1 MNVVHRPVFFI
12 GMMGAGKSHWA
23 RQLAAHFSVLFF
35 DTDHMIEKKASKTI
49 ADIFKEDGGEE
60 RFRNYEKQLMEE
72 MQWPERCFVSCGG
85 GFPCFHDNMNK
96 LLQAGRVVWLNPD
109 VEELVNRIWYE
120 KQKRPLVAESE
131 SREELRA
138 RVIKILGQRE
148 ETYRKAHITLDLP
161 VPTLQDLL
169 NALKT

>member
-1 MNVVHRPVFFI
+1 MNSLHSPVFFI

-23 RQLAAHFSVLFF
+23 RQLAAYFSVPFL
-35 DTDHMIEKKASKTI
+35 DTDHLIEKKARKTI

-60 RFRNYEKQLMEE
+60 SFRNYEKQLVEE
-72 MQWPERCFVSCGG
+72 TQWPERCFVSCGG
-85 GFPCFHDNMNK
+85 GFPCFNDNMNK

-120 KQKRPLVAESE
+120 KQKRPLVAASE
-131 SREELRA
+131 NREELRA
-138 RVIKILGQRE
+138 RITKLLGQRAE
-148 ETYRKAHITLDLP
+148 IYQKAHITIDLP

-169 NALKT
+169 NILKT